1 MNFDGLQDIF
11 SSYTELPFK
20 IDNAQSEKH
29 FLAYE
34 KSYITNED
42 ESITQD
48 WITQDFSES
57 IGINGQSVSNS
68 WVDFDMDNDI
78 DVVLIIPEVQ
88 EDFSVKYNFEI
99 YLNNSLF

>member
-1 MNFDGLQDIF
+1 MIF
-11 SSYTELPFK
+11 
-20 IDNAQSEKH
+20 Q
-29 FLAYE
+29 

-42 ESITQD
+42 ESVEQD
-48 WITQDFSES
+48 WIKQDISDL
-57 IGINGQSVSNS
+57 IGLDGKSLTNS

-88 EDFSVKYNFEI
+88 EDSSVKYSFEI

>member
-1 MNFDGLQDIF
+1 MIF
-11 SSYTELPFK
+11 
-20 IDNAQSEKH
+20 Q
-29 FLAYE
+29 

-42 ESITQD
+42 ESVEQD
-48 WITQDFSES
+48 WIKQDISDL
-57 IGINGQSVSNS
+57 IGLDGKSLTNS

-88 EDFSVKYNFEI
+88 EDSSVKYNFEI